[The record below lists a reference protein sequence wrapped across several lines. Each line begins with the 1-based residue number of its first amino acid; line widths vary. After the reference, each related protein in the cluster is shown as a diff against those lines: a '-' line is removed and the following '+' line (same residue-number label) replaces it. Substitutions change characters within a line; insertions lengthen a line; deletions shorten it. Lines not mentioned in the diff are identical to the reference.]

1 MAATATGQ
9 GAVGFWARLG
19 GLWRH
24 ADFLKLWAAQS
35 VSLFGSEITTLA
47 LPLTAA
53 LALGATPVQ
62 MGLLVAAG
70 QAPFLLCSL
79 AAGVWVDRSPRRPLL
94 IAADLGRALLLAS
107 IPAAALLGAL
117 RIEQLYAVAFLAG
130 VLAVVFEVA
139 HYAYVPSLVRR
150 EQLIE
155 GNS

>member
-9 GAVGFWARLG
+9 GSVRFWSRLG
-19 GLWRH
+19 GLWRN

-62 MGLLVAAG
+62 MGLLAAAG

-79 AAGVWVDRSPRRPLL
+79 AVG
-94 IAADLGRALLLAS
+94 I
-107 IPAAALLGAL
+107 
-117 RIEQLYAVAFLAG
+117 
-130 VLAVVFEVA
+130 
-139 HYAYVPSLVRR
+139 
-150 EQLIE
+150 
-155 GNS
+155 